1 MGLLSKAW
9 KGITKPFKSIAKKV
23 KKAFKSFGKFM
34 GKMGIAGQLA
44 MMFIL
49 PGIGGA
55 LMKGFGAMAG
65 NMAGL
70 TGSFAGLSGTA
81 LGTFVKGVG
90 TVLKG
95 AHAFVQTGV
104 NAFKTVTSGITEFVK
119 TGLNKIP
126 GIDITSAKAN
136 FFGEGGV
143 FDGIKVDASKIFDPF
158 KSSLS
163 VTSGTTLES
172 LAETTGLS
180 EQTLQ
185 ELNPNVDFTALQ
197 EGSSINLDFG
207 NIVPKAEQIN
217 SLATSASGLPN
228 IVPDSIQARPIES
241 GGFSPAAEPISI
253 SETSLNFSPNPEFE
267 LASPFPE
274 SISQRVTPLPTTTE
288 TLPEFGPIKPEL
300 GGYKGLPETG
310 ITPDKK
316 LSDYVGFDVASEK
329 ISTALNEDPIGTVT
343 SGIAALNQAFNPPE
357 EEYFPSSPGIVVEYP
372 TYQAGTGQMGAAP
385 LDQQQPVGNLLAG
398 SFGLNSYMADILGVF
413 NMPFGSEKYFQTLR
427 KYG

>member
-9 KGITKPFKSIAKKV
+9 KGITKPFKSIAKRV

-34 GKMGIAGQLA
+34 GKMGIAGQIA

-81 LGTFVKGVG
+81 LGGFVKGVG

-104 NAFKTVTSGITEFVK
+104 NAFKTVTSGISEFVK

-126 GIDITSAKAN
+126 GINISSAKAN
-136 FFGEGGV
+136 FFGKGGV
-143 FDGIKVDASKIFDPF
+143 FDGIQMDASKIFDPF

-163 VTSGTTLES
+163 VTSGTTLEG
-172 LAETTGLS
+172 LAGTTGLS

-185 ELNPNVDFTALQ
+185 QLNPNVDFTALQ

-217 SLATSASGLPN
+217 GLATSASGLPN
-228 IVPDSIQARPIES
+228 IVPDYSADS
-241 GGFSPAAEPISI
+241 LST
-253 SETSLNFSPNPEFE
+253 SETSLNFNPAPETE
-267 LASPFPE
+267 IVSALPE
-274 SISQRVTPLPTTTE
+274 S
-288 TLPEFGPIKPEL
+288 LPEFGPIKPEL
-300 GGYKGLPETG
+300 GGYQGLPETGITPPEYGPLKQTMGGYKGLPETG

-343 SGIAALNQAFNPPE
+343 SGIATLNQALNPPE

-385 LDQQQPVGNLLAG
+385 LDQQPVGNLLAG

>member
-9 KGITKPFKSIAKKV
+9 KGITKPFKSIAKRV

-104 NAFKTVTSGITEFVK
+104 NAFKTVTRGISEFVK

-126 GIDITSAKAN
+126 GINISSAKAN
-136 FFGEGGV
+136 FFGKGGV
-143 FDGIKVDASKIFDPF
+143 FDGIQMDASKIFDPF

-163 VTSGTTLES
+163 VTSGTTLEG
-172 LAETTGLS
+172 LAGTTGLS

-185 ELNPNVDFTALQ
+185 QLNPNVDFTALQ

-217 SLATSASGLPN
+217 GLATSASGLPN

-241 GGFSPAAEPISI
+241 GGFSPVAEPISI

-288 TLPEFGPIKPEL
+288 TLPEFGPVKPEL
-300 GGYKGLPETG
+300 GGYQGLPETG

-343 SGIAALNQAFNPPE
+343 SGIAALNQALNPPE

-385 LDQQQPVGNLLAG
+385 LDQQPVGNLLAG

-413 NMPFGSEKYFQTLR
+413 NMPFGSEKYFLTLR

>member
-9 KGITKPFKSIAKKV
+9 KGITKPFKSIAKRV

-34 GKMGIAGQLA
+34 GKMGIAGQIA

-81 LGTFVKGVG
+81 LGGFVKGVG

-95 AHAFVQTGV
+95 AYAFVQTGV
-104 NAFKTVTSGITEFVK
+104 NAFKTVTRGISEFVK

-126 GIDITSAKAN
+126 GINISSAKAN
-136 FFGEGGV
+136 FFGKGGV
-143 FDGIKVDASKIFDPF
+143 FDGIQMDASKIFDPF

-163 VTSGTTLES
+163 VTSGTTLEG
-172 LAETTGLS
+172 LAGTTGLS

-185 ELNPNVDFTALQ
+185 QLNPNVDFTALQ

-217 SLATSASGLPN
+217 GLATSASGLPN

-241 GGFSPAAEPISI
+241 GGFSPVAEPISI

-288 TLPEFGPIKPEL
+288 TLPEFGPVKPEL
-300 GGYKGLPETG
+300 GGYQGLPETG

-343 SGIAALNQAFNPPE
+343 SGIAALNQALNPPE

-385 LDQQQPVGNLLAG
+385 LDQQPVGNLLAG

>member
-9 KGITKPFKSIAKKV
+9 KGITKPFKSIAKRV

-34 GKMGIAGQLA
+34 GKMGIAGQIA

-81 LGTFVKGVG
+81 LGGFVKGVG

-104 NAFKTVTSGITEFVK
+104 NAFKTVTSGISEFVK

-126 GIDITSAKAN
+126 GINISSAKAN
-136 FFGEGGV
+136 FFGKGGV
-143 FDGIKVDASKIFDPF
+143 FDGIQMDASKIFDPF

-163 VTSGTTLES
+163 VTSGTTLEG
-172 LAETTGLS
+172 LAGTTGLS

-185 ELNPNVDFTALQ
+185 QLNPNVDFTALQ

-217 SLATSASGLPN
+217 GLATSASGLPN
-228 IVPDSIQARPIES
+228 IVPDYSADS
-241 GGFSPAAEPISI
+241 LST
-253 SETSLNFSPNPEFE
+253 SETSLNFNPAPETE
-267 LASPFPE
+267 IVSALPE
-274 SISQRVTPLPTTTE
+274 S
-288 TLPEFGPIKPEL
+288 LPEFGPIKPEL
-300 GGYKGLPETG
+300 GGYQGLPETG

-343 SGIAALNQAFNPPE
+343 SGIATLNQALNPPE

-385 LDQQQPVGNLLAG
+385 LDQQPVGNLLAG

>member
-9 KGITKPFKSIAKKV
+9 KGITKPFKSIAKRV

-34 GKMGIAGQLA
+34 GKMGIAGQIA

-81 LGTFVKGVG
+81 LGGFVKGVG

-104 NAFKTVTSGITEFVK
+104 NAFKTVTSGISEFVK

-126 GIDITSAKAN
+126 GINISSAKAN
-136 FFGEGGV
+136 FFGKGGV
-143 FDGIKVDASKIFDPF
+143 FDGIQMDASKIFDPF

-163 VTSGTTLES
+163 VTSGTTLEG
-172 LAETTGLS
+172 LAGTTGLS

-185 ELNPNVDFTALQ
+185 QLNPNVDFTALQ

-217 SLATSASGLPN
+217 GLATSASGLPN

-241 GGFSPAAEPISI
+241 GGFSPVAEPTSI

-300 GGYKGLPETG
+300 GGYQGLPETG

-343 SGIAALNQAFNPPE
+343 SGIATLNQALNPPE

-385 LDQQQPVGNLLAG
+385 LDQQPVGNLLAG